1 MGDETGSRPDPE
13 ELVHSIQEGASVGR
27 RVAAARPGWPEVGK
41 VVADLCDAF
50 VESVWGSGESARV
63 DQRPLRPLPSAQGDV
78 PGTPLVNPDN
88 GFVLMVAN
96 TSVTA
101 VRDHLLGFGNL
112 CAGGGPGR
120 TILAISR
127 VLLDAAAH
135 VMWLL
140 DPAIHEELRLSRA
153 GNMWLESVR
162 QQLGDPISDEEK
174 DRLRTIRDMFFTQA
188 VADGLTRC
196 VRRNGT
202 PDDVLEPRFS
212 HDDVIEAAL
221 GNRAQDPWRA
231 ASSVAHAQERPH
243 LQFELGLGDIDPGPH
258 ATSFLILR
266 SMFALTISIEAIRRT
281 ERFYGSVGK
290 PVPEDLFRK
299 VLFVGGL
306 AGGMYDDLIRAR
318 QGLG

>member
-1 MGDETGSRPDPE
+1 M
-13 ELVHSIQEGASVGR
+13 GR

-41 VVADLCDAF
+41 VVANLCDAF
-50 VESVWGSGESARV
+50 VESVWGSGKGARA
-63 DQRPLRPLPSAQGDV
+63 DQRPLRPLPGAPGDV
-78 PGTPLVNPDN
+78 PGTPLVNSDN

-101 VRDHLLGFGNL
+101 VRDHLAGFGNL
-112 CAGGGPGR
+112 CASGGPGR

-127 VLLDAAAH
+127 GLLDAAAH

-140 DPAIHEELRLSRA
+140 DPAIDENLRLSRA
-153 GNMWLESVR
+153 GNVWLESVR

-174 DRLRTIRDMFFTQA
+174 DRIRTIRDLFLTQA
-188 VADGLTRC
+188 VVDGLTRC

-202 PDDVLEPRFS
+202 LDDVLEPRVS

-221 GNRAQDPWRA
+221 GDHAQDAWRA
-231 ASSVAHAQERPH
+231 ASSVAHSQARPH
-243 LQFELGLGDIDPGPH
+243 LQFGLGLGDIDPGPH
-258 ATSFLILR
+258 ATSFLIVR
-266 SMFALTISIEAIRRT
+266 SMFALTVSTEAIRRAA
-281 ERFYGSVGK
+281 RFYGSVGK